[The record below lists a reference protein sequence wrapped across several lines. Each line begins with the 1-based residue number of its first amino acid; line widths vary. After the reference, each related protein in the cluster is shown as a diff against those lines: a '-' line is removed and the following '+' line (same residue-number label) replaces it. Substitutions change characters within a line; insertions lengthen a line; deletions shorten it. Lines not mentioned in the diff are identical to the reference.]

1 MASQSLEA
9 GDTTFT
15 RSKPRSLDY
24 RCDVCGTRITD
35 WSHSWI
41 TEDEQQKLVLVGH
54 CHGETETILVYLG
67 MGGIMF
73 RSEGD

>member
-1 MASQSLEA
+1 MTDASQA

-35 WSHSWI
+35 WSLSRI
-41 TEDEQQKLVLVGH
+41 TDDEQQKLVLVGH
-54 CHGETETILVYLG
+54 CHGETETRLVFLG
-67 MGGIMF
+67 MGGVMF